1 MDRFAA
7 SSRRTAALEEWL
19 LLFFACSAAG
29 WLWEVLLTAA
39 AAGRW
44 VNRGLLHGP
53 WLPVYGVGGVL
64 LSAALRGLRRRP
76 AAALVLGALLG
87 GAVEYGAALIL
98 EQWYHRRWWDYT
110 GWTGSIR
117 GRVCLASLTGFALA
131 GWLASRWGEP
141 LLRRFSRMS
150 PGVRGLLC
158 RGVGALYAADWALSL
173 LHPNVGA
180 GIAGPP

>member
-29 WLWEVLLTAA
+29 WLWEVLPTAA

-173 LHPNVGA
+173 LYPNTGP
-180 GIAGPP
+180 GIAGPL